1 MDASILPDRGAESQ
15 EVLRVAAESESQQS
29 ALRLEVMQL
38 KTQVKS
44 LETALS
50 HEKEMLQS
58 LSAQASRAS
67 SRTPG
72 VRETDDIQVVRQ
84 ELLATQQE
92 LERTSEKYKL
102 AQSRNSQLK
111 RDATEE
117 KEKLQMSVA
126 QLQQQVRSLEGKAGK
141 GTPMLASREVAGS
154 VDSQLSEAL
163 ERLQAAERKADVS
176 TRELEHMG
184 AKAEHLEGQLAILL
198 EQSGRSQ
205 ADIHMVQDL
214 EAARDENKHIIGL
227 LEEAEIAKL
236 HALEDKATLEGELRR
251 TRLSLSEA
259 QANGGGSA
267 LGETQLRQ
275 LEDELAAARSQIVD
289 LEAAAVASSHSL
301 EAVAQAE
308 AQAHQQLSDARVEV
322 DEYKKRVAVLE
333 AAVGSGAPSASTEV
347 LEREL
352 AGVRELLAAEKAER
366 ADLQARLEVPQQPEQ
381 STGELQM
388 LQETVKEL
396 EASVVHHAERC
407 HEFEMQAD
415 KAVAELKQAKSE
427 SQRLER
433 ELVAAMATRSSAD
446 ANVTRDADKAVAELQ
461 QARSET
467 QRLER
472 ELAAAKAELSSAE
485 GASSNSVELE
495 VTNQM
500 LEQSREEHSQTKVL
514 LATTEAR
521 LASVREEL
529 DRSGARIE
537 DLEAQLAEQSIQVSK
552 FQEDARQAVQGSD
565 ASRSKLEVDLEEA
578 TKKAQA
584 DRRRVLEVEGLLE
597 VATAR
602 EEGLEAQLAAALL
615 ASPTRPNEAQIQESQ
630 ALVTKLQAD
639 LELAN
644 ATITDLRQQTSKA
657 SDSLAQVAEAD
668 THVQAMKAV
677 VEDATSKAAAW
688 EKEAQRYKE
697 QAEEKAA
704 QVAQLQDRAAN
715 GSTDVLDGSELQ
727 QLRSELE
734 RISTEGADRE
744 ATLRKE
750 AAESLERQQE
760 LVELVGYQTQR
771 IRDLLAERGDNGE
784 ATPNGAARDLGQV
797 SPPKREL
804 GTPVSVSQETMPSSA
819 PRTIPPNSSPESK
832 DVLPGRRVAPTVP
845 SSAGSLST
853 FPQGRMQQDLNS
865 SLRQVQPGGTL
876 PNVVLPGMGRNLSQR
891 ELAPGFQQS
900 TSQRSSAVRGSSPVE
915 IVRTSA
921 FAPAQRGF
929 QVVQQAA
936 TMQPGAMIRTGSPV
950 ELVRRSAYQP
960 GVIQSGAAVRAG
972 SPVELYR
979 GFTVVPEQARS
990 GMQLRSTA
998 TIRGSSPVEFVR
1010 QVQVTGGY
1018 PATTPSLPRS
1028 NVSPLTQQLEPKA
1041 HQI

>member
-1 MDASILPDRGAESQ
+1 MDGSTIPDRGAQSQ
-15 EVLRVAAESESQQS
+15 DDDNA

-141 GTPMLASREVAGS
+141 GTPMLANREVAGS
-154 VDSQLSEAL
+154 VEAQLADAL

-184 AKAEHLEGQLAILL
+184 AKAEHLEGQLALLL
-198 EQSGRSQ
+198 EQSGLSQ
-205 ADIHMVQDL
+205 ADIHLVQDV
-214 EAARDENKHIIGL
+214 EAAREENKHIIKL
-227 LEEAEIAKL
+227 LEEAEVAKL
-236 HALEDKATLEGELRR
+236 HALEDKATLEAELRR

-267 LGETQLRQ
+267 VAETQLRQ
-275 LEDELAAARSQIVD
+275 LEEELSAARSQIVD
-289 LEAAAVASSHSL
+289 LEAAAAASSHSL
-301 EAVAQAE
+301 EAVSAAE
-308 AQAHQQLSDARVEV
+308 AQAHQQLSDARVELL
-322 DEYKKRVAVLE
+322 EYKQRVSVLE
-333 AAVGSGAPSASTEV
+333 AAVGSGAPSAVTED
-347 LEREL
+347 LERQL
-352 AGVRELLAAEKAER
+352 ASVQELLAKEKAER
-366 ADLQARLEVPQQPEQ
+366 ADLQARLETPDQPEQ
-381 STGELQM
+381 STGDLQM

-396 EASVVHHAERC
+396 EASVVHHSERS
-407 HEFEMQAD
+407 HELEMEAD
-415 KAVAELKQAKSE
+415 KARAEMQQVKSE
-427 SQRLER
+427 
-433 ELVAAMATRSSAD
+433 A
-446 ANVTRDADKAVAELQ
+446 
-461 QARSET
+461 

-472 ELAAAKAELSSAE
+472 ELAEAIKTRSAAE
-485 GASSNSVELE
+485 ASNSNSVELE

-529 DRSGARIE
+529 DRSAARNE
-537 DLEAQLAEQSIQVSK
+537 DLESQLAEQSLQVSK
-552 FQEDARQAVQGSD
+552 AQEDARQAVQGSD
-565 ASRSKLEVDLEEA
+565 EARFKLEADLEEA

-602 EEGLEAQLAAALL
+602 EEELEAQLAAALL
-615 ASPTRPNEAQIQESQ
+615 ANPNRPSSEAQIQESQ

-644 ATITDLRQQTSKA
+644 ATITDLRQQASKA

-668 THVQAMKAV
+668 THIQAMKAV

-697 QAEEKAA
+697 QVEEKAA

-715 GSTDVLDGSELQ
+715 GGTDVLDGSELQ
-727 QLRSELE
+727 QLRSELD
-734 RISTEGADRE
+734 RVTNEGADRE
-744 ATLRKE
+744 AALRKE

-771 IRDLLAERGDNGE
+771 IRDLLAERGDLGE
-784 ATPNGAARDLGQV
+784 ATPNGASTDIGQATP
-797 SPPKREL
+797 SKQFER
-804 GTPVSVSQETMPSSA
+804 GTPASASRDGMPSTA
-819 PRTIPPNSSPESK
+819 PRTLPKSPSESK

-845 SSAGSLST
+845 STTGSLSAFAQPRT
-853 FPQGRMQQDLNS
+853 QQDLGS
-865 SLRQVQPGGTL
+865 SMRPMQPGGTL
-876 PNVVLPGMGRNLSQR
+876 PNVVMPGMGRNLSQR

-900 TSQRSSAVRGSSPVE
+900 ASQRSSAVRGSSPVE
-915 IVRTSA
+915 ILRTSA
-921 FAPAQRGF
+921 FAPSQRGF

-950 ELVRRSAYQP
+950 EHVRHPVYQP
-960 GVIQSGAAVRAG
+960 NVIQSGAQVRAG

-979 GFTVVPEQARS
+979 GFTVIPEQGRGMPVRS
-990 GMQLRSTA
+990 AA
-998 TIRGSSPVEFVR
+998 TLRGSSPVEFVR
-1010 QVQVTGGY
+1010 SVQVTPGGY
-1018 PATTPSLPRS
+1018 PGTAPTLPRP

-1041 HQI
+1041 QQI